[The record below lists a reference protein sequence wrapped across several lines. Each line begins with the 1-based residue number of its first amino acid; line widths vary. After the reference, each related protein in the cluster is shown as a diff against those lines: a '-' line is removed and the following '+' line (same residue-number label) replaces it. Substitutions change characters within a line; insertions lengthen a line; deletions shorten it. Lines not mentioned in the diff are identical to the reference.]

1 MNKTNVK
8 INEIILNENTKGF
21 KRNSFVKL
29 FFIWLLICSPLLLL
43 GNILG
48 LASVALWLANTA
60 IMTLIARYVMTR
72 KRGDEDSW
80 DGV

>member
-8 INEIILNENTKGF
+8 INEIILIESSKRF

-72 KRGDEDSW
+72 QRGDEDSW
-80 DGV
+80 DGY

>member
-1 MNKTNVK
+1 MNKITVK
-8 INEIILNENTKGF
+8 DCEIILNGSDN
-21 KRNSFVKL
+21 KRNSYMKL
-29 FFIWLLICSPLLLL
+29 FFVWLLICSPLLLL

-80 DGV
+80 DGY

>member
-1 MNKTNVK
+1 MNKTSVK
-8 INEIILNENTKGF
+8 INEIILNESSKRF

-48 LASVALWLANTA
+48 LVSVALWLVNTA

-80 DGV
+80 DGY

>member
-8 INEIILNENTKGF
+8 INEIIPNESSKRF
-21 KRNSFVKL
+21 KRNSFVRL

-43 GNILG
+43 GDILG

-60 IMTLIARYVMTR
+60 ILTLITRYVMTR
-72 KRGDEDSW
+72 KRGGEDSW
-80 DGV
+80 DGY

>member
-8 INEIILNENTKGF
+8 INEIILNESSKRF

-29 FFIWLLICSPLLLL
+29 FFIWLLICSPLMLL

-80 DGV
+80 DGY

>member
-8 INEIILNENTKGF
+8 IDEIILNESSERF

-80 DGV
+80 DGY